1 MEDKLGWMGRQLWP
15 NLSQIQ
21 VCKLQSSTPP
31 PQGKASLSLS
41 PSRVAFSILL
51 VTSWYS
57 QQSPSGLTGL
67 PHMWASADQVRRMTQ
82 LCVLKAPR
90 LGTEWAHQME

>member
-1 MEDKLGWMGRQLWP
+1 MDGKAVVAQSIP
-15 NLSQIQ
+15 NTGMQASKQR
-21 VCKLQSSTPP
+21 TPP